1 MRLPIHSR
9 KPGAVHRA
17 TRYRW
22 TLAEYS
28 RTIFMVQ
35 PLGLRFPSPGS
46 ESKIIPDD
54 PADGDAWLYLV
65 VPAQSQRM
73 RRVSSL
79 APGRVRIASHFRA
92 TEKKRQSPALAA
104 AEGYARKSI
113 RAHALFRSGDYSRL
127 PGRDHG
133 LRRPLPQRP
142 EKPEGLFPGW

>member
-54 PADGDAWLYLV
+54 PADGDVWLYQPITAYAPSV
-65 VPAQSQRM
+65 VPRSRKSKDCVTFSRKRKKAAIPGTR
-73 RRVSSL
+73 
-79 APGRVRIASHFRA
+79 APGR
-92 TEKKRQSPALAA
+92 LC
-104 AEGYARKSI
+104 
-113 RAHALFRSGDYSRL
+113 
-127 PGRDHG
+127 
-133 LRRPLPQRP
+133 
-142 EKPEGLFPGW
+142 

>member
-54 PADGDAWLYLV
+54 PADGDAWLYQPNHSVCAECRSEEHTSELQSLRHLV
-65 VPAQSQRM
+65 CR
-73 RRVSSL
+73 L
-79 APGRVRIASHFRA
+79 LL
-92 TEKKRQSPALAA
+92 EKN
-104 AEGYARKSI
+104 KSI
-113 RAHALFRSGDYSRL
+113 RYVLTFSNLCWWRL
-127 PGRDHG
+127 VHI
-133 LRRPLPQRP
+133 LQIRRA
-142 EKPEGLFPGW
+142 